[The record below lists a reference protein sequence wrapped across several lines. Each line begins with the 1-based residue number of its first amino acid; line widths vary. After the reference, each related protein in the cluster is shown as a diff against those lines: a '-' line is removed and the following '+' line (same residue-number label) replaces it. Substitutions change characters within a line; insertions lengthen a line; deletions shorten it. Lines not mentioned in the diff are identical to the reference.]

1 MIRTSFAL
9 SIIRSIADRT
19 TTHSGVPPIHQQLSV
34 CLWTNVILGSTRFDD
49 FPLSFFA
56 VFIVCS
62 CYSHSLFCSF
72 MYLAMASFLLLYKR
86 NANG

>member
-1 MIRTSFAL
+1 MIRTSFVL
-9 SIIRSIADRT
+9 SIIRSIADCT
-19 TTHSGVPPIHQQLSV
+19 TTHSDVPPIHQLSL
-34 CLWTNVILGSTRFDD
+34 CLCINVILGSTRFDD
-49 FPLSFFA
+49 FPLTFFA

-72 MYLAMASFLLLYKR
+72 MYLAMVSFLLLYKR

>member
-19 TTHSGVPPIHQQLSV
+19 TTHSGIPLIHQLSL
-34 CLWTNVILGSTRFDD
+34 CLCRNVILDSTRFDD

-72 MYLAMASFLLLYKR
+72 MYLSMASFLLLYKH